1 MKASEIR
8 RDLLAQ
14 HAELRSLLDQVSA
27 AAARA
32 KTTHRSVDDARA
44 CLAQLLE
51 ALGLHNL
58 REEELLRG
66 LLPGVDA
73 WGGARAEIMGEE
85 HVAEHRDLHAALTKL
100 ATLGDAARWER
111 TFDGLRIRLLSHL
124 AREERDFLGAD
135 ALHDEEPTVD
145 AFGG

>member
-1 MKASEIR
+1 MRASEIR

-14 HAELRSLLDQVSA
+14 HAELRALLDQVSA

-32 KTTHRSVDDARA
+32 RTTHRSVDDARD
-44 CLAQLLE
+44 CLGQLRE
-51 ALGLHNL
+51 ALDLHNL

-73 WGGARAEIMGEE
+73 GGGARAEIMGDE
-85 HVAEHRDLHAALTKL
+85 HVAERGDLHCALSELAASE
-100 ATLGDAARWER
+100 DAAQWER
-111 TFDGLRIRLLSHL
+111 TFDGLRMRLLSHL

-135 ALHDEEPTVD
+135 ALHDAMPFT
-145 AFGG
+145 